1 MNNSVIPQYYDTYQA
16 ILGDTRFVK
25 AYFYLS
31 PADIANLDFTVPVWV
46 EHFGAYWYINQVVQ
60 WEAGR
65 SCEVELVKL

>member
-1 MNNSVIPQYYDTYQA
+1 
-16 ILGDTRFVK
+16 VK

-31 PADIANLDFTVPVWV
+31 PADIANLDFAVPVWV

-60 WEAGR
+60 WSAGR